1 MMAVVVFKFEVSQCN
16 TFLLGRLSSLFLY
29 LKTNLD
35 YIAQSMYEMNYIGKN
50 NI

>member
-16 TFLLGRLSSLFLY
+16 TFSGRLSSLFLY